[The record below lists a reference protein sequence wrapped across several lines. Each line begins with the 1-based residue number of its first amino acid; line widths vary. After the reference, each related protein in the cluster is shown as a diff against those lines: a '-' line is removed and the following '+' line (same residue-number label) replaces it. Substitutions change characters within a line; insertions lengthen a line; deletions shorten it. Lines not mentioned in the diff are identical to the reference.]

1 VQPNFQKSEPRKEDI
16 MKLCLPFRIPPGI
29 IVLLCVLSMVKGD
42 NLKCSKC
49 SEGFPSNT
57 DSRPLGIWLGY
68 CDHLKE
74 QQKPCGPNSNEGIT
88 ATIKQTCE
96 KETEGELASYF
107 RRSTL
112 PLEKEI
118 KGCWNKDK
126 TEGLVNMIKACGGKV
141 DVKTCRDK
149 DHCNAAPPPSAIAT
163 ETIAVV
169 VVIAVVAMILGFL
182 TWGCWKHKR
191 ACFSTNGSMP
201 ISTDAEMPKRRPR
214 ISSSSDSD

>member
-1 VQPNFQKSEPRKEDI
+1 MQPNFQKSEPRKEDI
-16 MKLCLPFRIPPGI
+16 MKLCLPFCNPPGI
-29 IVLLCVLSMVKGD
+29 IALLFVLSMVQGN

-68 CDHLKE
+68 CDKIKE
-74 QQKPCGPNSNEGIT
+74 QQKTCGPDSNECIT
-88 ATIKQTCE
+88 ATIEQKCE

-118 KGCWNKDK
+118 KGCWNKDQ
-126 TEGLVNMIKACGGKV
+126 TEVLKNMIKACGGKV

-149 DHCNAAPPPSAIAT
+149 DYCNAAAPPPAIAT

-182 TWGCWKHKR
+182 TWGCWRQER
-191 ACFSTNGSMP
+191 ACFSQNGSKP
-201 ISTDAEMPKRRPR
+201 ISTDAEMPKRRR